1 MASLTQK
8 TVRPRLA
15 CEITTE
21 SVIAARVSD
30 KNPRLEVFTSRR
42 LNEGVI
48 APGLNI
54 PNVLNPDALRA
65 TLNSALGAVAGK
77 SRDVIVVLPD
87 VAIRVILLD
96 FETLPAKA
104 DEIEPVIRF
113 RLKKSLPFDVEQA
126 ALSYVVTR
134 SNGNGSV
141 MAVAAISPREII
153 EEYEKAFREAGFEPG
168 VVMPSSLAALGL
180 VDGERPTLIL
190 KVDPL
195 NITITAVERRQLR
208 LVRTLENPHGAA
220 VTASD
225 LAEAVLP
232 SIVFFEDTFAARIEK
247 ISIGGIAPLQELGPL
262 LHQQTGAQIQELA
275 PELAAEQ
282 NLSGESVVPS
292 TMAGIAGALLG

>member
-8 TVRPRLA
+8 TIRPRLA
-15 CEITTE
+15 CEITLE
-21 SVIAARVSD
+21 GVIAARASE

-42 LNEGVI
+42 LTEGVI

-54 PNVLNPDALRA
+54 PNVLNPDALRT
-65 TLNSALGAVAGK
+65 TLNSALAAVAGK

-87 VAIRVILLD
+87 VAIRVMLLD
-96 FETLPAKA
+96 FETLPAKP

-126 ALSYVVTR
+126 ALSYEVTR
-134 SNGNGSV
+134 SNGNV
-141 MAVAAISPREII
+141 TAVAAVSPREII
-153 EEYEKAFREAGFEPG
+153 EEYEKAFRDAGFEPG

-180 VDGERPTLIL
+180 VEAEHPTLVL

-195 NITITAVERRQLR
+195 NITITAVEHKQLR
-208 LVRTLENPHGAA
+208 LVRTLENPHGAGVSA
-220 VTASD
+220 AD

-247 ISIGGIAPLQELGPL
+247 IYIGGIAPLQELGPL
-262 LHQQTGAQIQELA
+262 LHQQTGAQVKELA
-275 PELAAEQ
+275 PELGAEQ
-282 NLSGESVVPS
+282 NLSGETVAPS
-292 TMAGIAGALLG
+292 TMAGIVGALLG